1 MNILW
6 IIQIALDV
14 FLVIVVAY
22 LSRISFAQTKLLQ
35 SIVQQVVGI
44 WREVRKGGK

>member
-14 FLVIVVAY
+14 FLIVVVVY

-35 SIVQQVVGI
+35 RIAEQIVGI
-44 WREVRKGGK
+44 NRKRRNK